1 MGRSCLISSVAQV
14 RNPNS
19 SIAAWSLWMCDVVSI
34 NTAGWFMSRQR
45 EPSRSKVM
53 SGPNDDSTN
62 QEGRDWEAGSYDPH
76 NENPLDAR
84 VHRRVTVAVCWAL
97 ARRAALDSRELYEDS
112 FALSEEFREW
122 LVSLEDHPDVLQ
134 ANVLMVPRHLT
145 LERKPETDGRLGI

>member
-1 MGRSCLISSVAQV
+1 
-14 RNPNS
+14 
-19 SIAAWSLWMCDVVSI
+19 
-34 NTAGWFMSRQR
+34 
-45 EPSRSKVM
+45 M

-62 QEGRDWEAGSYDPH
+62 QEGRDRDAHAFDAQNDNPMDAG
-76 NENPLDAR
+76 
-84 VHRRVTVAVCWAL
+84 VHRRLTVAVCWAL

>member
-1 MGRSCLISSVAQV
+1 
-14 RNPNS
+14 
-19 SIAAWSLWMCDVVSI
+19 MCDVVSI
-34 NTAGWFMSRQR
+34 NTAGFPMSRQR

-53 SGPNDDSTN
+53 SGPNDDATN
-62 QEGRDWEAGSYDPH
+62 GYPCDGGPNGLDAQSD
-76 NENPLDAR
+76 NPLDAR

-134 ANVLMVPRHLT
+134 ANVLMVPSKLT
-145 LERKPETDGRLGI
+145 LERKPETDERLGI

>member
-1 MGRSCLISSVAQV
+1 
-14 RNPNS
+14 
-19 SIAAWSLWMCDVVSI
+19 MCDVVST
-34 NTAGWFMSRQR
+34 NTAGWTFSRQR

-53 SGPNDDSTN
+53 SGPNDDSSN
-62 QEGRDWEAGSYDPH
+62 QDPRDRDSRGFDAQSDST
-76 NENPLDAR
+76 LDAR
-84 VHRRVTVAVCWAL
+84 VHRRLTVAVCWAL

-134 ANVLMVPRHLT
+134 ANVLMVPSTLT